1 MLGNFFIINTNKPNT
16 ILILTNLMLND
27 IIICHEMSPRSQQ
40 SWSSEVQE
48 PLLLLQLARLRLP
61 AVAGELELVQREE
74 LLQEALHGPRQLRDP
89 AGVGLGQGLHGR

>member
-1 MLGNFFIINTNKPNT
+1 MRTRVFSPTYPTWALVGGTSRPAGETVSIR
-16 ILILTNLMLND
+16 L
-27 IIICHEMSPRSQQ
+27 SPRSEQ
-40 SWSSEVQE
+40 SWSAEVRE